1 MQVITDQNC
10 FRMWLHAVVSVPTIP
25 WWCYVKWQT
34 QKINSIK
41 IGQLIFLRLLSF
53 TVSQSVNK
61 YFLIIGQQSRAEQSL
76 CINQRPFRSP
86 IIYMHIIWFLLLSI
100 YSPRHKAHG
109 SIAYWIGIRCKTT
122 IRLYCVCTVE
132 NESVIEANA
141 SAEHCAE
148 RIHGTCVY
156 LMRSHSNTIPTGKIR
171 SEKPAHKIKLTSIK
185 NRFNSK
191 FMKMSSDINKYHTK
205 WGILKCKN
213 LKSKVK
219 NRFFC

>member
-1 MQVITDQNC
+1 
-10 FRMWLHAVVSVPTIP
+10 
-25 WWCYVKWQT
+25 
-34 QKINSIK
+34 
-41 IGQLIFLRLLSF
+41 
-53 TVSQSVNK
+53 
-61 YFLIIGQQSRAEQSL
+61 
-76 CINQRPFRSP
+76 
-86 IIYMHIIWFLLLSI
+86 MHIIWFLLLSI

-205 WGILKCKN
+205 WRILKCKN

-219 NRFFC
+219 NRFFLLIPFFDWHSFKTKVVKIFIYCDMNTSYQKIHSKRIESKWFQRKKSNGKTIFCIESLAQIVHLLKIDFTLSSLFNLALLSFHSHLN